1 MGNATKPLRK
11 PFVLGRADFLKI
23 SAVEG
28 IHVEKEIA
36 EDFRHFDNEALCPA
50 DRRKAIKRKY
60 GKARA

>member
-1 MGNATKPLRK
+1 MSKAPQTRRK

-23 SAVEG
+23 SEVEG
-28 IHVEKEIA
+28 IHIEREMA
-36 EDFRHFDNEALCPA
+36 EDFRHFDNEKLSSS